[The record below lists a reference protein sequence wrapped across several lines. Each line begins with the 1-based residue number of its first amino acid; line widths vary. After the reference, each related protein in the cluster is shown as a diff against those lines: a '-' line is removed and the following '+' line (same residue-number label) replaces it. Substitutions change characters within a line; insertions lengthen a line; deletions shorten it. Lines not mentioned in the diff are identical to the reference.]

1 MIGEFEKGGIS
12 MPNARKDIVKDG
24 EEGVYHCWSRCVRRS
39 FLCGKDSYSGNDY
52 EHRREWLRARLEWL
66 ADSFCIEVVTFSVM
80 QNHHHVIL
88 RTRPDLA
95 KALSDE
101 EVVRRR
107 LRALPQRRDE
117 DWNPVEPDEK
127 EVAAVLLDEEKVEL
141 YRKQSASLS
150 KFMAY
155 LNENIARRSN
165 AEDNVTG
172 RFFEGRFKCSALLDE
187 AAILACMAYVDLN
200 EVRAKLADTPEGSV
214 FSGAYDRIVA
224 RQGAEK
230 IKALED
236 ARLSESSQGLA
247 PEKLTEQQQR
257 AIDEAKRAQRKDR
270 WLCPLDNRNASARQ
284 GGKRG
289 LFPLSVDEY
298 LELLDWTGRQIKAGK
313 RGAIP
318 AHLAPILKR
327 LSVEVDAWLRMVES
341 FGSLFWRV
349 VGRVDAMLSA
359 ARAAGRRWFKGLA
372 ASRSVL
378 GEG

>member
-1 MIGEFEKGGIS
+1 

-24 EEGVYHCWSRCVRRS
+24 AEGVYHCWSRCVRRA
-39 FLCGKDSYSGNDY
+39 FLCGQDSYSGNHY

-66 ADSFCIEVVTFSVM
+66 AESFCIEVVTFSVM

-88 RTRPDLA
+88 RTRPDLV
-95 KALSDE
+95 KKLTDE
-101 EVVRRR
+101 EVLRRR
-107 LRALPQRRDE
+107 LRSLPQRRDE
-117 DWNPVEPDEK
+117 NWNPVEPDEK
-127 EVAAVLLDEEKVEL
+127 EVAAGLLNLNLNLNEEKVEL
-141 YRKQSASLS
+141 YRVQLASIS
-150 KFMAY
+150 KFMAF
-155 LNENIARRSN
+155 LNEYIARRAN

-214 FSGAYDRIVA
+214 FSGAYERIVA

-230 IKALED
+230 IKALEE
-236 ARLSESSQGLA
+236 ARLAESSKALA
-247 PEKLTEQQQR
+247 PEKLTEDQQR
-257 AIDEAKRAQRKDR
+257 AIDEAKRARRKDR
-270 WLCPLDNRNASARQ
+270 WLCPLDNRNASAGK

-349 VGRVDAMLSA
+349 VGRVDAMLRA
-359 ARAAGRRWFKGLA
+359 ARSAGRRWFKGMA

-378 GEG
+378 GEA